1 MALFDLFRRPPPIAT
16 LAAFDDFVDSHA
28 AFLAQKCIYEYARA
42 RSGILSEKLFKEEGF
57 LAAIEDSRWRNYPIC
72 LGHVS
77 LMTDAALR
85 PYAPGEAVALSG
97 GLVASVFR
105 IADRYDVPAG
115 MAPDFWLRA
124 RKGVEERL
132 RRASLAAPRPVKD
145 IPKAE
150 FKLFFDQLP
159 IHESLRGYDFI
170 LIRNNLRVN
179 LCRAYETFI
188 ARMNATELVAQ
199 LTGGAREAGEP
210 APDRASG

>member
-42 RSGILSEKLFKEEGF
+42 RSGILSEKLFKEAGF

-77 LMTDAALR
+77 LMADAALR
-85 PYAPGEAVALSG
+85 PYAPGEAAALSD
-97 GLVASVFR
+97 GLVASAYR

-115 MAPDFWLRA
+115 MEPDFWLRA
-124 RKGVEERL
+124 RKGVEERV

-145 IPKAE
+145 IPKEE
-150 FKLFFDQLP
+150 FKVFFDQLP
-159 IHESLRGYDFI
+159 IHESLRGYDFV

-188 ARMNATELVAQ
+188 ARMNAPDLVAL
-199 LTGGAREAGEP
+199 LTDRPREDDESGT
-210 APDRASG
+210 DRASG